1 MKKVIVMDGKEVG
14 VACSAYTPR
23 LYRNKFNRDL
33 IKDFNKIG
41 EALKKGQK
49 LSNAEKLELID
60 LEVLENIAYIMAKEY
75 DLQGVP
81 DDPMEWLM
89 QFENFSIYKA
99 LPDIISLWY
108 QNQVTTS
115 TPTKK

>member
-1 MKKVIVMDGKEVG
+1 MKKVIVMDGMEIG

-23 LYRNKFNRDL
+23 LYRSKFNRDL
-33 IKDFNKIG
+33 VKDFNKIG
-41 EALKKGQK
+41 EALRKGSK

-60 LEVLENIAYIMAKEY
+60 LEVLENIAYTMAKEY
-75 DLQGVP
+75 DLHGVT
-81 DDPMEWLM
+81 DDPAEWLM

-99 LPDIISLWY
+99 LPEIIAMWY
-108 QNQVTTS
+108 ENQVTTS